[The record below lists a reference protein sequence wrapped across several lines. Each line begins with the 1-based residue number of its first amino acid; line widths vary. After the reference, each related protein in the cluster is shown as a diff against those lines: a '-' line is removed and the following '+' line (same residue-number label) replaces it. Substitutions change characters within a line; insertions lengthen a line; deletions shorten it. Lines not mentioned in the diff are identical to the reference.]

1 MAAYA
6 GSSLVVTWIQ
16 AAATTILTGDH
27 KSLTYTPSI
36 NFYDQTAG
44 ADTHKSYLPGVKDG
58 SLTFNAN
65 MQSGTGSGGTLT
77 YSTLTEGNLG
87 TLRFQP
93 EGTSSPNP
101 KIEVPALS
109 QGAQFSYPYD
119 NVVEVTVNF
128 QQNGARSET
137 ANS

>member
-1 MAAYA
+1 MTAYA

-16 AAATTILTGDH
+16 SAATTILTGDH

-36 NFYDQTAG
+36 SFYDQTAG
-44 ADTHKSYLPGVKDG
+44 ADTHKSYISGVKDG
-58 SLTFNAN
+58 SLTFNAV
-65 MQSGTGSGGTLT
+65 MQAGTGSGGTLT
-77 YSTLTEGNLG
+77 YSTLTEGAAG

-93 EGTSSPNP
+93 EGTASPNP
-101 KIEVPALS
+101 KYEVPALS

-128 QQNGARSET
+128 QQNGARSES